1 MSSESIYTSLAMTY
15 AESVAMVED
24 LADTSLASVYTS
36 LLPPI
41 FNKQDINTCLQKYKK
56 VCDRLDKKLA
66 CLTLLTDYVVA
77 AIANP
82 FLVDIF
88 QQDTT
93 NRSKKYL
100 MDIVSIG
107 WVSLFQAIQN
117 SLPMKKPNKE
127 AMEAI
132 LSFLRRMDHLL
143 QPCDLRLSSLRLTLV
158 SDPCFWSCGLQAI
171 DGREAPVKFVS
182 RIEKKF
188 FGGFPQDSELE
199 VIFGTKDDN
208 ISSSTKQGEKVVS
221 TSHSPRRPVSMALG
235 VKRLHVASLQ
245 LKSGVEQ
252 VVDCQVEGVEVV
264 LIITTRGGN
273 CAKVVLG
280 VKEMSAIVRS
290 LKGEERLFLLQ
301 LLGSWQ
307 CRPAS
312 ADCQG

>member
-1 MSSESIYTSLAMTY
+1 MCSESIYTTSLATTY

-24 LADTSLASVYTS
+24 LAKTSLASVYTS

-41 FNKQDINTCLQKYKK
+41 FSKQDIITCLQKHKK

-93 NRSKKYL
+93 YRSKKYM

-117 SLPMKKPNKE
+117 SLSMNKPSKE
-127 AMEAI
+127 AMQAT

-143 QPCDLRLSSLRLTLV
+143 QPCDLRLSSLRLTSA

-171 DGREAPVKFVS
+171 DGGRLRS
-182 RIEKKF
+182 NL
-188 FGGFPQDSELE
+188 S
-199 VIFGTKDDN
+199 
-208 ISSSTKQGEKVVS
+208 QGL
-221 TSHSPRRPVSMALG
+221 R
-235 VKRLHVASLQ
+235 
-245 LKSGVEQ
+245 
-252 VVDCQVEGVEVV
+252 
-264 LIITTRGGN
+264 
-273 CAKVVLG
+273 
-280 VKEMSAIVRS
+280 RS
-290 LKGEERLFLLQ
+290 LLVVFHMIQNYKTFSEQQTTTFRNLRNRERKSSPVIVVQ
-301 LLGSWQ
+301 
-307 CRPAS
+307 
-312 ADCQG
+312 